1 MQMKT
6 VLKKFFSE
14 QSMPLENSIKTGRI
28 KMEEPCMITYEE
40 SNDTFH
46 MHRGCFQLGRG
57 ITQTLM
63 VLFGYKSELFV
74 NGILQTKTGM
84 I

>member
-1 MQMKT
+1 
-6 VLKKFFSE
+6 
-14 QSMPLENSIKTGRI
+14 
-28 KMEEPCMITYEE
+28 MEEPFMVTYEE

-63 VLFGYKSELFV
+63 VLFGYKSELCV
-74 NGILQTKTGM
+74 NRILQTKTGM